1 MITFCSFG
9 ICLELFH
16 TTAQLHIN
24 LGLDKL
30 RETQA
35 GVEDMQKGLAE
46 KERRLR
52 CGASGK
58 SIKFGN
64 CLINQRMRLHRQLR
78 RIFRPLIYLRQIV
91 EIYDNI

>member
-1 MITFCSFG
+1 MHCRYDDPRPSRTVPRLAFCLFDL
-9 ICLELFH
+9 CFELVNF
-16 TTAQLHIN
+16 AVQLHIN

-52 CGASGK
+52 CGMILPQNRNRFAN
-58 SIKFGN
+58 IYMPADA
-64 CLINQRMRLHRQLR
+64 RMPVVAVIR
-78 RIFRPLIYLRQIV
+78 
-91 EIYDNI
+91 

>member
-1 MITFCSFG
+1 MVYIVHQRRDDHVLVAWSV
-9 ICLELFH
+9 LELFDAA
-16 TTAQLHIN
+16 AQLHIN

-52 CGASGK
+52 CGAPGK
-58 SIKFGN
+58 ST
-64 CLINQRMRLHRQLR
+64 
-78 RIFRPLIYLRQIV
+78 
-91 EIYDNI
+91 